1 MRSLTKRLSL
11 AAAAVAILALVAL
24 FLRPPAVPVEL
35 GRVTRGPLVVTLE
48 EDGETRIHPR
58 HLVAAPIAGR
68 LAASELHPGDPV
80 RLGEAVAWIA
90 PAPLDPRGRE
100 QAEAALRAAR
110 ASGAEARARV
120 AEARTARESSRST
133 LARVERLA
141 STGQVSEEDLEL
153 GRSEERRLS
162 EALAAAEARARA
174 AAFAVEAAQAALL
187 GSTAQAALPA
197 PATEGGGAAV
207 AVRSPVDGVVLRL
220 LEESERVVAAGTSLL
235 EVGDPTALEV
245 VVDVLTG
252 DALAVRPGAEM
263 LLDAGSSTAPA
274 LRARVRRVEP
284 AAFTKVS
291 PLGVEEQRVNVVGDL
306 LDPAPRLGDRFR
318 VEAQIVLWRGEAV
331 LQAPAAALFRRG
343 EEWAAFVVSGGRAR
357 ERAVSLGRRGASE
370 VEVLAGLAEGDTVVL
385 YPSDRVAE
393 GARLALP

>member
-1 MRSLTKRLSL
+1 
-11 AAAAVAILALVAL
+11 
-24 FLRPPAVPVEL
+24 
-35 GRVTRGPLVVTLE
+35 
-48 EDGETRIHPR
+48 
-58 HLVAAPIAGR
+58 VAAGQVVAR
-68 LAASELHPGDPV
+68 LD
-80 RLGEAVAWIA
+80 

-110 ASGAEARARV
+110 ASAAEARARV

-141 STGQVSEEDLEL
+141 ASGQVSEEDLEL

-174 AAFAVEAAQAALL
+174 ADFAVEAAAAALL
-187 GSTAQAALPA
+187 GAAA
-197 PATEGGGAAV
+197 EGAGAAV
-207 AVRSPVDGVVLRL
+207 PVRSPVGGVVLRL
-220 LEESERVVAAGTSLL
+220 LEESERVVGAGTPLL
-235 EVGDPTALEV
+235 EVGDPEALEV

-263 LLDAGSSTAPA
+263 LLDAGSGAEST

-291 PLGVEEQRVNVVGDL
+291 PLGVEEQRVYVVADL
-306 LDPAPRLGDRFR
+306 LAPAPRLGDRFR

-331 LQAPAAALFRRG
+331 LQTPAAALFRRG
-343 EEWAAFVVSGGRAR
+343 EEWAAFVVAGGRAR
-357 ERAVSLGRRGASE
+357 ERAVTVGHRGASE
-370 VEVLAGLAEGDTVVL
+370 VEVVAGLAEGDVVIL